1 MPSMATAS
9 ATGLHGDM
17 AKRYSGHDGTDDVEL
32 VDKKAGSDRLVR
44 QHDWRFVNSA
54 GNRRQQ
60 SSPLPGG
67 RAFPPLSLK
76 ARQDLGPMD
85 PVMAESRA
93 TGSLSDRDGGGSTQ
107 STFYFTGTSV
117 APTNAPTYGTLG
129 SGRWNPVAPS
139 TAMASPKPGL
149 TTLATRPS
157 ESLSSFR
164 IALPL
169 DTMPRSSPRS
179 TRILRNSAYGKSG
192 GSWDRTDPTHLQASR
207 AQVMCG
213 PSPNHAENLR
223 PWTSRNWKKWQANPT
238 ERKQSPRSQKRL
250 WQAEL
255 DVRRQEQQWERETNL
270 APDPEAAA
278 DEVADASAAT
288 GAAAARA
295 GKFVG
300 SALVREWWN
309 AHQSCVEPY
318 RHSFK
323 PCAPPKR
330 VEKEVWGPAGR
341 GVLRGWYTPRV
352 TTSER
357 MAEAQARQEEMLL
370 HSAQHAHKTGAEAA
384 AEDREIALRKVEV
397 ADVLWASCMP
407 NTPVCALLPAGGAGC

>member
-1 MPSMATAS
+1 MATAS

-85 PVMAESRA
+85 PVMAVSRA

-192 GSWDRTDPTHLQASR
+192 GSWCKD
-207 AQVMCG
+207 G
-213 PSPNHAENLR
+213 
-223 PWTSRNWKKWQANPT
+223 W
-238 ERKQSPRSQKRL
+238 
-250 WQAEL
+250 
-255 DVRRQEQQWERETNL
+255 RR
-270 APDPEAAA
+270 
-278 DEVADASAAT
+278 
-288 GAAAARA
+288 
-295 GKFVG
+295 
-300 SALVREWWN
+300 
-309 AHQSCVEPY
+309 
-318 RHSFK
+318 
-323 PCAPPKR
+323 
-330 VEKEVWGPAGR
+330 
-341 GVLRGWYTPRV
+341 
-352 TTSER
+352 
-357 MAEAQARQEEMLL
+357 
-370 HSAQHAHKTGAEAA
+370 
-384 AEDREIALRKVEV
+384 
-397 ADVLWASCMP
+397 
-407 NTPVCALLPAGGAGC
+407 